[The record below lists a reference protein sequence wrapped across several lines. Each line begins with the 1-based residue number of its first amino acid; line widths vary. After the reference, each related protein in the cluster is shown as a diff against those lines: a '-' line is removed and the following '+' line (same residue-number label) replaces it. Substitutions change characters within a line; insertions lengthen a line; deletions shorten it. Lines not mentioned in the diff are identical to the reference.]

1 MNHEV
6 LLSTAIE
13 VPWVVVVVS
22 SDFQVP
28 VHHGP
33 SVKVVHRIIYV
44 YIFTS
49 FITPKLN
56 PILSEDLNIEN
67 GFPNLNLMVNI
78 FFEGCW
84 IAWFIWSSSS
94 SQTSNTGVHLKTLH
108 FSILLYNSFCIVIN
122 LSLHYVCM
130 YCCSS
135 DLELRGNQIGRI
147 LEVIEQQ
154 IRRLQAV

>member
-1 MNHEV
+1 MNHEL

-67 GFPNLNLMVNI
+67 GFPNLNLMVSI
-78 FFEGCW
+78 FFEGC
-84 IAWFIWSSSS
+84 
-94 SQTSNTGVHLKTLH
+94 
-108 FSILLYNSFCIVIN
+108 
-122 LSLHYVCM
+122 
-130 YCCSS
+130 
-135 DLELRGNQIGRI
+135 
-147 LEVIEQQ
+147 
-154 IRRLQAV
+154 